1 MADEERDKAQV
12 KWKNTH
18 TTFLRQFTIIEG
30 LIARAKTSLNKLE
43 DPEDDT
49 KVTDVRLQIEP
60 IEHKLGLIK
69 KYIDKLW
76 EILPDA
82 APSAEDNE
90 WSVEALSVKL
100 ELCMQRHTDG
110 TKELKAFIDAIELW
124 ELTNVK
130 EAKPVGRRGAGAV
143 GGDPPEGGG
152 TERQPEIKGV
162 ATTLK
167 PEELTVSIQAHEM
180 TAWREQWAA
189 FRDNSA
195 FSTHGDAA
203 VLAYL
208 RQCVSREILL
218 AVNYREKRTEEELLE
233 AIQEYL
239 DTKIH
244 PKVIRQLE
252 I

>member
-1 MADEERDKAQV
+1 MVDREQAQTR
-12 KWKNTH
+12 WKNTH
-18 TTFLRQFTIIEG
+18 TTFLRQFTLIDG
-30 LIARAKTSLNKLE
+30 LIAKAKACSNKLQ
-43 DPEDDT
+43 DPEDETEAKDA
-49 KVTDVRLQIEP
+49 RLLIEP

-82 APSAEDNE
+82 APASEGDE
-90 WSVEALSVKL
+90 WSIEALSVKL
-100 ELCMQRHTDG
+100 ENCMQRHTDG
-110 TKELKAFIDAIELW
+110 TKELRGFIDAIEQW
-124 ELTNVK
+124 ELLNIK
-130 EAKPVGRRGAGAV
+130 EAKPEGRRGAV
-143 GGDPPEGGG
+143 GGG
-152 TERQPEIKGV
+152 TPAGGGTVRPPEIKGV

-218 AVNYREKRTEEELLE
+218 AVTTGRNTLRMSSYEQSRT
-233 AIQEYL
+233 
-239 DTKIH
+239 T
-244 PKVIRQLE
+244 
-252 I
+252 